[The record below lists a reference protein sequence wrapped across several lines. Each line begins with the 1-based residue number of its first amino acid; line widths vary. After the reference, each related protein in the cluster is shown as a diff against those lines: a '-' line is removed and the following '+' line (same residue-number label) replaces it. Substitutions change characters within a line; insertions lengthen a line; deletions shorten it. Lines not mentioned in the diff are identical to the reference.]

1 MAEQATGAVEETSGA
16 TSVAHGADAGHHL
29 EHNPGK
35 PMSWVAIAVIVVG
48 FVVGVPAMVP
58 HMIWWLF
65 WLAIGIVLV
74 GCLMVAFAKTFH
86 DDWY

>member
-1 MAEQATGAVEETSGA
+1 MAEQATGAVEETEGA
-16 TSVAHGADAGHHL
+16 GSLAHGAAHEL

-48 FVVGVPAMVP
+48 FLVGGIALVP
-58 HMIWWLF
+58 HPTWWAF
-65 WLAIGIVLV
+65 WLGAGIAAV
-74 GCLMVAFAKTFH
+74 GCVMVLFTNTFR